1 MVDMLGFISDQLDQL
16 GIPYEFGEWTGEI
29 SYPYFVG
36 SFNETEHRLED
47 GYTGGVFTLDGWS
60 RGSKLP
66 IAEILEITEGA
77 VQKRL
82 ARARGKLKKAFEDLR
97 AVQEGT
103 AFFITYWNGLMI
115 PTGEEDLFRI
125 TITLNTNEWKGA

>member
-1 MVDMLGFISDQLDQL
+1 M
-16 GIPYEFGEWTGEI
+16 
-29 SYPYFVG
+29 
-36 SFNETEHRLED
+36 
-47 GYTGGVFTLDGWS
+47 FTLDGWS

-66 IAEILEITEGA
+66 LAEIND
-77 VQKRL
+77 
-82 ARARGKLKKAFEDLR
+82 KLKKAFEDLR

>member
-1 MVDMLGFISDQLDQL
+1 MVDILGLVAEQLDRL
-16 GIPYEFGEWTGEI
+16 DVPYEFGEWTGEI

-36 SFNETEHRLED
+36 SFNEIEHRLED

-66 IAEILEITEGA
+66 LAEIND
-77 VQKRL
+77 
-82 ARARGKLKKAFEDLR
+82 KLKKAFEDLR

-103 AFFITYWNGLMI
+103 AFFITFGDSLML

>member
-36 SFNETEHRLED
+36 SFYE
-47 GYTGGVFTLDGWS
+47 TGGVLTLDGWS

-66 IAEILEITEGA
+66 LAEIND
-77 VQKRL
+77 
-82 ARARGKLKKAFEDLR
+82 KLKKAFEDLR

>member
-36 SFNETEHRLED
+36 SFNEIEHRLED

-66 IAEILEITEGA
+66 LAEIRPYATPNDTE
-77 VQKRL
+77 KS
-82 ARARGKLKKAFEDLR
+82 
-97 AVQEGT
+97 T
-103 AFFITYWNGLMI
+103 FIA
-115 PTGEEDLFRI
+115 PAEF
-125 TITLNTNEWKGA
+125 

>member
-47 GYTGGVFTLDGWS
+47 GYTGGVFTL
-60 RGSKLP
+60 
-66 IAEILEITEGA
+66 EIND
-77 VQKRL
+77 
-82 ARARGKLKKAFEDLR
+82 KLKKAFEDLR

-115 PTGEEDLFRI
+115 QTGEEDLFRI

>member
-1 MVDMLGFISDQLDQL
+1 MLRKEKVDTPIIILTAKS
-16 GIPYEFGEWTGEI
+16 EI
-29 SYPYFVG
+29 
-36 SFNETEHRLED
+36 ND
-47 GYTGGVFTLDGWS
+47 
-60 RGSKLP
+60 
-66 IAEILEITEGA
+66 
-77 VQKRL
+77 
-82 ARARGKLKKAFEDLR
+82 KLKKVFEDLR

>member
-66 IAEILEITEGA
+66 LAEIND
-77 VQKRL
+77 
-82 ARARGKLKKAFEDLR
+82 KLKKEFEDLR
-97 AVQEGT
+97 
-103 AFFITYWNGLMI
+103 
-115 PTGEEDLFRI
+115 
-125 TITLNTNEWKGA
+125 

>member
-1 MVDMLGFISDQLDQL
+1 MKG
-16 GIPYEFGEWTGEI
+16 
-29 SYPYFVG
+29 
-36 SFNETEHRLED
+36 
-47 GYTGGVFTLDGWS
+47 
-60 RGSKLP
+60 
-66 IAEILEITEGA
+66 
-77 VQKRL
+77 
-82 ARARGKLKKAFEDLR
+82 KKAFEDLR

>member
-1 MVDMLGFISDQLDQL
+1 MVDLLSFMNEQLEQLD
-16 GIPYEFGEWTGEI
+16 IPYEFGEWTQKV

-60 RGSKLP
+60 RGSKISLVEVNDK
-66 IAEILEITEGA
+66 IE
-77 VQKRL
+77 QH
-82 ARARGKLKKAFEDLR
+82 FEDLR

-103 AFFITYWNGLMI
+103 AFFITYGTALMI
-115 PTGEEDLFRI
+115 PTGEQDLYRI

>member
-1 MVDMLGFISDQLDQL
+1 MLLL
-16 GIPYEFGEWTGEI
+16 LPTGK
-29 SYPYFVG
+29 G
-36 SFNETEHRLED
+36 KLED

-66 IAEILEITEGA
+66 LAEIND
-77 VQKRL
+77 
-82 ARARGKLKKAFEDLR
+82 KLKKVFEDLR

>member
-16 GIPYEFGEWTGEI
+16 GIPYEFDEWTGEI

-66 IAEILEITEGA
+66 LAEIND
-77 VQKRL
+77 
-82 ARARGKLKKAFEDLR
+82 KLKKVFEDLR

>member
-1 MVDMLGFISDQLDQL
+1 MVDVLGFISDQLEQL
-16 GIPYEFGEWTGEI
+16 GIPYEFGEWTGDV

-47 GYTGGVFTLDGWS
+47 GYTSGIFTLDGWEK
-60 RGSKLP
+60 GSKL
-66 IAEILEITEGA
+66 
-77 VQKRL
+77 
-82 ARARGKLKKAFEDLR
+82 KLSETNDKIKETFEDVR
-97 AVQEGT
+97 AVQNGI
-103 AFFITYWNGLMI
+103 AFFITFGNSLMV

>member
-1 MVDMLGFISDQLDQL
+1 MKEIELRNVKGCVDYSPREQYIRNYISD
-16 GIPYEFGEWTGEI
+16 T
-29 SYPYFVG
+29 
-36 SFNETEHRLED
+36 
-47 GYTGGVFTLDGWS
+47 
-60 RGSKLP
+60 
-66 IAEILEITEGA
+66 
-77 VQKRL
+77 
-82 ARARGKLKKAFEDLR
+82 LKKVFEDLR

>member
-36 SFNETEHRLED
+36 SFNEIEHRLED
-47 GYTGGVFTLDGWS
+47 GYTGGVLTLDGLS

-66 IAEILEITEGA
+66 LAEIND
-77 VQKRL
+77 
-82 ARARGKLKKAFEDLR
+82 KLKKAFEDLR
-97 AVQEGT
+97 AGQEGT